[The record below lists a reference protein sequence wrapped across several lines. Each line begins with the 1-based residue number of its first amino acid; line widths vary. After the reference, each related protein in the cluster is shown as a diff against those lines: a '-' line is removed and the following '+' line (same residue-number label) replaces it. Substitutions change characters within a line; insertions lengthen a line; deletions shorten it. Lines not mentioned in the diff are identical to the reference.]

1 MELVHS
7 KTDQIAK
14 RVMHMNGLLPS
25 EHDMYLFHEGSLF
38 DAYHML
44 GAHIFEEQGV
54 SGVRFSVWAPN
65 ARQVN
70 VAGDFNSWQGKTHA
84 MERIPEAGIWTLFI
98 PGLKA
103 GTVYKYEI
111 HTADCNVVL
120 KADPYAFYSEIR
132 PHTASIV
139 YELSKYWWS
148 DSKWM
153 NKKKAPYEEPLN
165 IYEVHAGTWKKK
177 PGDSFYSYRELA
189 DHLVPY
195 VLDMGY
201 THIELLPLT
210 EHPFDRSWGYQPTG
224 YYSVTSRYGKPE
236 EFMYLV
242 DKCHQAGIGVI
253 LDWVPGHFCKDDH
266 GLRLF
271 DGTPLYEYSDIR
283 KADTGEW
290 GTLMFDFGRPE
301 VNSFL
306 ISNVIFWMEKYHID
320 GIRVDAVASMLH
332 LDFGKS
338 PGNWV
343 PNVYGGRENLEAVA
357 FLRKLNEEVFR
368 RYPNALMIAEESTD
382 WPRVS
387 APAYLGGL
395 GFNFKWNMGW
405 MNDVLR
411 YFEMDPVHRKWHHH
425 LLTFSLFY
433 AFSEN
438 FVLPFSHDEVVY
450 GKKSILNKI
459 PGDYWQKFAGT
470 RLLYGFMMAH
480 PGKKL
485 LFMGSEF
492 GQFDEWKDE
501 GELDWTLLEYEMHAK
516 LKNYVQNLNGF
527 YRNEP
532 ALWELDHSP
541 DGFSWIDPHDYTQS
555 IISFIRKTEDGGFII
570 AICNFTP
577 VVRHGYR
584 MGVPEQGVYKEVYSS
599 DDPKYGGSGVL
610 NAGTMQADPIE
621 WHGRPYSICLTVP
634 PLAVS
639 FIKLA

>member
-1 MELVHS
+1 
-7 KTDQIAK
+7 
-14 RVMHMNGLLPS
+14 MNGLLPS
-25 EHDMYLFHEGSLF
+25 EHDMYLFHEGSLY
-38 DAYHML
+38 DAYQML
-44 GAHIFEEQGV
+44 GAHITEENDQT
-54 SGVRFSVWAPN
+54 GVRFSVWAPN

-70 VAGDFNSWQGKTHA
+70 VAGDFNGWQGKSNR
-84 MERIPEAGIWTLFI
+84 MERIPASGIWTLFI
-98 PGLKA
+98 AGLEA

-111 HTADCNVVL
+111 HTAEGNVVL

-132 PHTASIV
+132 PNTASVV
-139 YELSKYWWS
+139 YDLSAYRWS
-148 DSKWM
+148 DTKWM
-153 NKKKAPYEEPLN
+153 SQKKVPYQEPLN

-177 PGDSFYSYRELA
+177 PGGSFYSYRELA
-189 DHLVPY
+189 DSLVPY
-195 VLDMGY
+195 VSDMGY

-224 YYSVTSRYGKPE
+224 YYSVTSRYGTPE

-266 GLRLF
+266 GLRLY
-271 DGTPLYEYSDIR
+271 DGKPLYEYHDLR

-306 ISNVIFWMEKYHID
+306 ISNVVFWMEKYHID
-320 GIRVDAVASMLH
+320 GIRVDAVASMLY
-332 LDFGKS
+332 LDFGKT

-343 PNVYGGRENLEAVA
+343 PNMHGGRENLEAIA

-368 RYPNALMIAEESTD
+368 RYPHALMIAEESTD

-450 GKKSILNKI
+450 GKKSILNKM
-459 PGDYWQKFAGT
+459 PGDYWQKFAST

-501 GELDWTLLEYEMHAK
+501 GELDWNLLEYEMHDK
-516 LKNYVQNLNGF
+516 LKHYVSNLNQF
-527 YRNEP
+527 YKKEP

-541 DGFSWIDPHDYTQS
+541 DGFCWIDPHDYTQS
-555 IISFIRKTEDGGFII
+555 IISFLRKTEDGSFII

-577 VVRHGYR
+577 EVRHGYR
-584 MGVPEQGVYKEVYSS
+584 IGVPEQGVYEEVYSS

-610 NAGTMQADPIE
+610 NTGAIKAQPIE
-621 WHGRPYSICLTVP
+621 WHGRPCSICLTVP